1 VRRVR
6 VGVKKA
12 EKKRKITVGA
22 SLEEA
27 RDLRQKRLLGGWG
40 VTLSGTHSSRVYGA

>member
-1 VRRVR
+1 MKKVR

-27 RDLRQKRLLGGWG
+27 RDLGHKKFLGRYGG
-40 VTLSGTHSSRVYGA
+40 DLS